1 MSQPSSLSAWP
12 GNAQEQPELARPDH
26 LVDKTRKAGSL
37 AHTINSIYT
46 LYGMW
51 QILEHKRLD
60 RRFKSLPSEILK
72 RYEKWKDIVS
82 ISGPNGLRVIRDFND
97 EALRGQWKGFR
108 SSRLGLKYRLIYKIE
123 ATEVLVKVID
133 LTPHDYRKK

>member
-1 MSQPSSLSAWP
+1 
-12 GNAQEQPELARPDH
+12 
-26 LVDKTRKAGSL
+26 
-37 AHTINSIYT
+37 
-46 LYGMW
+46 MW

-60 RRFKSLPSEILK
+60 RRFKSLPIEVLK

-82 ISGPNGLRVIRDFND
+82 ISGPEGLQAIRGFND
-97 EALRGQWKGFR
+97 EALLGQWRGCR